1 MSVIE
6 KDNAIESNLAS
17 TSKKIDDNI
26 VEAHIAIVLTDII
39 GSTKFVQRNG
49 ARAAAKWFGAHDK
62 AVMNYIARHSGQL
75 IDASDG
81 HLMMFSTVVDAI
93 GFAFEYKKF
102 LRQKKFPFRS
112 RVGIHWDKMLIVK
125 SEAHM
130 VRAGGKRIN
139 LEGIGKNIAARTM
152 SICGEEQILMSKE
165 AYFQYK
171 KFGHRSRF
179 IPEKALSALV
189 GLYSFKGVAEPE
201 AIYAIGLIQ
210 AQLQPPP
217 DGEKAKR
224 IGGAKKIK
232 TRLRDKQLKELF
244 FWFYNK
250 IFIVTF
256 IYILIGLVHISRN
269 YHENVIFYNMFGF
282 DLSSILYYINVLIDT
297 FYNTVK

>member
-1 MSVIE
+1 MSVLLDE
-6 KDNAIESNLAS
+6 N
-17 TSKKIDDNI
+17 T

-39 GSTKFVQRNG
+39 GSTKFVQKNG
-49 ARAAAKWFGAHDK
+49 ARVAAKWFGAHDK
-62 AVMNYIARHSGQL
+62 AVMNYIARHNGQL

-81 HLMMFSTVVDAI
+81 HLMMFGAVSDAI
-93 GFAFEYKKF
+93 AFAFEYKKY

-152 SICGEEQILMSKE
+152 SICGEEQILLSYS
-165 AYFQYK
+165 AYMQFK
-171 KFGHRSRF
+171 KTGHRNRY
-179 IPEKALSALV
+179 IPNKALSALV
-189 GLYSFKGVAEPE
+189 GLYQFKGVSEPE

-210 AQLQPPP
+210 EQLQPPP

-232 TRLRDKQLKELF
+232 TRLRDKKIKELI
-244 FWFYNK
+244 FWFSYRI
-250 IFIVTF
+250 IFIGF
-256 IYILIGLVHISRN
+256 C
-269 YHENVIFYNMFGF
+269 MF
-282 DLSSILYYINVLIDT
+282 LWVLIQMSNKFHSNNIIYAITGVDLNYYLGWIILL
-297 FYNTVK
+297 FKNIYKLLIKIVKAF

>member
-1 MSVIE
+1 MTIRL
-6 KDNAIESNLAS
+6 DNN
-17 TSKKIDDNI
+17 T
-26 VEAHIAIVLTDII
+26 VEANIAIVLTDII

-49 ARAAAKWFGAHDK
+49 ARIAAKWFSAHDK
-62 AVMNYIARHSGQL
+62 AVMNFIARHNGQL

-81 HLMMFSTVVDAI
+81 HLMMFATVVDAI

-152 SICGEEQILMSKE
+152 SMCGEEQILMSKA

-171 KFGHRSRF
+171 RFGHRSRF

-232 TRLRDKQLKELF
+232 TRLRDKQLKEVFTWLF
-244 FWFYNK
+244 KK
-250 IFIVTF
+250 IFFV
-256 IYILIGLVHISRN
+256 YILILIWILVNISSRFHGN
-269 YHENVIFYNMFGF
+269 NLFFTATGV
-282 DLSSILYYINVLIDT
+282 DLNYYIGWIIPFFNELIT
-297 FYNTVK
+297 LCF